1 MTSFRIDLTRRASRP
16 RVGAPLRRRGLRRQ
30 VLLVCVAFSAFVAT
44 ATVLLRSGIELPSGA
59 LRFSNGSAARVSLA
73 SPSEGSDLNN
83 ATAEDSD
90 DDLKPATPTQERY
103 FPLHGFNHCSILE
116 GATVDSFTDIPALGG
131 GSLASGGDSVTPD
144 TVVALIDDRALA
156 AEKSLLSRYPVLF
169 EADVHRY
176 VCYSAA
182 EGSNQYINIT
192 KEPLLHRI
200 DPLSYFSALIPSI
213 QESPSPLP
221 PPRRKYSLAY
231 LLMIHKTTVWE
242 QSKLLI
248 NALDDGSA
256 VFLVHVDPQ
265 AEGVI
270 DAVSAWIDDR
280 DGETVGNVFV
290 AQTNF
295 EGMWGHASLV
305 WMQMSGFWELLDL
318 ADWEY
323 VINLSGYDWPLRTSK
338 EIYKAL
344 TRPTHV
350 GKEHIEFWSEPSD
363 ITNRITRP
371 HFGRSDRPSVEW
383 SLVHPREVG
392 LRYPPFRSWA
402 YCKQHQWMML
412 TSTFIRHLR
421 TDADALTLLAY
432 MEHTWIPDEA
442 YFCAVIANHPFFSK
456 RVFNS
461 KMRYLRF
468 HGQHPERLTLAD
480 NKHFPSQ
487 EVGAAPQY
495 LFVRKI
501 NATEDVDLVQWINE
515 NHLEKHKGKE
525 IEAVEEEKEEWERE
539 LRWRLG
545 WHT

>member
-1 MTSFRIDLTRRASRP
+1 MTSFRINLTHRTRAGP
-16 RVGAPLRRRGLRRQ
+16 PMRRRGLRRQ
-30 VLLVCVAFSAFVAT
+30 ILLLCIGVSAFMAT
-44 ATVLLRSGIELPSGA
+44 AAVIFRSSIESLSGA
-59 LRFSNGSAARVSLA
+59 RPFQDRHSSLTNSAPESDMDDADVQEVNADSIV
-73 SPSEGSDLNN
+73 PSKLHQ
-83 ATAEDSD
+83 
-90 DDLKPATPTQERY
+90 PRWV
-103 FPLHGFNHCSILE
+103 PLTGFNYCSILE
-116 GATVDSFTDIPALGG
+116 GATIDSTTEIFALGG
-131 GSLASGGDSVTPD
+131 GTIADNGDDGVTPEEL
-144 TVVALIDDRALA
+144 VALIDDRALQ
-156 AEKSLLSRYPVLF
+156 AEKSLMSRYPVLF
-169 EADVHRY
+169 KSDVHRY

-182 EGSNQYINIT
+182 EGSNQYMNLT

-200 DPLSYFSALIPSI
+200 DPVSYYSNLIPSL
-213 QESPSPLP
+213 QEAPSPLAA
-221 PPRRKYSLAY
+221 PRRKYSLAY

-256 VFLVHVDPQ
+256 VFLIHVDPQ

-270 DAVSAWIDDR
+270 EAVGAWIDHR
-280 DGETVGNVFV
+280 DGDTVGNVFV

-305 WMQMSGFWELLDL
+305 WMQLSGFWELLDL
-318 ADWEY
+318 ADWDY
-323 VINLSGYDWPLRTSK
+323 VINLSGYDWPLRSSK

-344 TRPTHV
+344 TRPTHI

-363 ITNRITRP
+363 IANRITRP

-412 TSTFIRHLR
+412 TSSFIRHLR

-432 MEHTWIPDEA
+432 MEHTWIPDES
-442 YFCAVIANHPFFSK
+442 YFCAVIANNPVFSK
-456 RVFNS
+456 RVYND
-461 KMRYLRF
+461 KKRYLRF
-468 HGQHPERLTLAD
+468 WGQHPTKLTLD
-480 NKHFPSQ
+480 NISEFPP
-487 EVGAAPQY
+487 EKVGDAPRY
-495 LFVRKI
+495 LFVRKV
-501 NATEDVDLVQWINE
+501 NATEDRELVEWINE
-515 NHLEKHKGKE
+515 NHIEKHKGKE
-525 IEAVEEEKEEWERE
+525 IEAVEEEKEEWEKE